1 MDDLFAYGLVIGVIA
16 FLSLLGLTTI
26 EERFPNL
33 KSSKLLQLFQNLS
46 VWALVICGLIV
57 ITTFIFSYLSQPSA
71 FEKCMEDAKNMIDPK
86 AIAWIEDYCAS
97 NQ

>member
-26 EERFPNL
+26 EERFPRL
-33 KSSKLLQLFQNLS
+33 KSSKLVQLFQNLS

-57 ITTFIFSYLSQPSA
+57 ITIFIFSYLSQPSA
-71 FEKCMEDAKNMIDPK
+71 YEQCVSADDLSDPA
-86 AIAWIEDYCAS
+86 AIAWIEEYCAS